1 MKNSNTSKA
10 IKPTAYEAYANR
22 LASGMAQ
29 STAYRET
36 FPNSRKWT
44 AASVHNKASALARN
58 ARVSARVA
66 SLQQQSI
73 TKTVL
78 SLEARKE
85 LLSQIAL
92 NKLPPDETVTT
103 RDRLNA
109 VDLLNK
115 LEGVYV
121 ERKDV
126 VIRSSPLAF
135 LEDIDKEDATA
146 RELLPHEAKRE

>member
-1 MKNSNTSKA
+1 MKDSNISKA
-10 IKPTAYEAYANR
+10 IKPTSYEAYAQR

-29 STAYRET
+29 SAAYRET

-58 ARVSARVA
+58 AKVSARVA
-66 SLQQQSI
+66 GLQQQSA

-78 SLEARKE
+78 TLEARKE

-92 NKLPPDETVTT
+92 NKLPPDETVST

-109 VDLLNK
+109 IDLLNK

-135 LEDIDKEDATA
+135 LEDIDKEDAA
-146 RELLPHEAKRE
+146 AKELPPHRGKCE